1 MEVDDGTTTRLSSSR
16 RMPAVPKGSFLGPA
30 LNTGGQMALYK
41 LLGRDVARQR
51 FHVQID
57 E

>member
-1 MEVDDGTTTRLSSSR
+1 MEVDDGTTTRFSSSR
-16 RMPAVPKGSFLGPA
+16 KMSAVRKGSFLGPDP
-30 LNTGGQMALYK
+30 NTGGQMALYK
-41 LLGRDVARQR
+41 LLGRDVARKR